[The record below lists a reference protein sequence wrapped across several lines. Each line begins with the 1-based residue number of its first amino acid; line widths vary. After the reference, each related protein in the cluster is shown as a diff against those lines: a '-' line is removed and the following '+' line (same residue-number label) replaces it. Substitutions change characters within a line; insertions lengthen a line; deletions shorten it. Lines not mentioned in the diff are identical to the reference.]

1 MERAVAN
8 IVGSPSFQF
17 DKRPHDIMDIDP
29 VLNFL
34 YRLLGDQVG
43 FGLRVFSESNIDF
56 WLGNYP
62 LKGSKVR

>member
-1 MERAVAN
+1 
-8 IVGSPSFQF
+8 
-17 DKRPHDIMDIDP
+17 MDIDP